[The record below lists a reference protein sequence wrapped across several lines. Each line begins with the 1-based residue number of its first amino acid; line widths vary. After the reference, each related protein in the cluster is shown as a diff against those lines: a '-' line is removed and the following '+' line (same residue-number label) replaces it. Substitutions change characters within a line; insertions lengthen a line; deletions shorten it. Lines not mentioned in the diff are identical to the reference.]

1 MTADPPSEVEPELV
15 EASLTELA
23 ARLCGGATTSAALVQ
38 GYLRRIAALDSG
50 GPAVNAVI
58 ELNGDALR
66 VARERDAERAAG
78 RVRGP
83 LHGIPVMIKD
93 NIATGDGMQTTAGS
107 LALVGHPND
116 TDATVARRLREAGA
130 VLLAKTNLSE
140 WANFRG
146 NGSSSGWSGRGG
158 LTRNPYV
165 LDRTASGSSS
175 GSGVA
180 TSASLAAVAL
190 GTETDGSIL
199 SPAAACGLVGVKP
212 TVGLT
217 SRAGVIPISHTQD
230 TVGPM
235 ARTVT
240 DAALV
245 LGALVGPDPRDP
257 ATAASDGRFFRD
269 YTRFLR
275 KDALQGAR
283 IGVPRT
289 GFWGFD
295 DVTDPVT
302 ERALTV
308 LRVLGATLVDVEFPG
323 LARIQASSAETTV
336 LQYEFKPDIAAYLRA
351 LPDRPGTPRTLA
363 DLIAFNHQ
371 HAAQEL
377 QYFGQE
383 TFLAA
388 EATDGLDSPVYREAL
403 AEDLRLG
410 RGEGV
415 DALLRQHDLQ
425 AAVAPTTGPAG
436 RIDLHGGEA
445 YARVHTTTVI
455 AIGGY
460 PGVTVPMGY
469 ASELPLGLCFFG
481 TAWSEPTLLAYA
493 YAYEQ
498 ATLHR
503 RAPRFLRTGGPSGGA
518 TGRDLRRA

>member
-1 MTADPPSEVEPELV
+1 MTEPSPDVEPELV
-15 EASLTELA
+15 EASLGQLA
-23 ARLCGGATTSAALVQ
+23 ARLRSGATTSAALVE
-38 GYLRRIAALDSG
+38 GYLRRVAAVDRA
-50 GPAVNAVI
+50 GPTVNAVI

-66 VARERDAERAAG
+66 IAGERDAERAAG

-83 LHGIPVMIKD
+83 LHGVPVMIKD

-107 LALVGHPND
+107 LALVGHPPG
-116 TDATVARRLREAGA
+116 TDATVVRRLREAGA

-146 NGSSSGWSGRGG
+146 SPSPSGWSGRGG

-175 GSGVA
+175 GSAVA
-180 TSASLAAVAL
+180 VSASLAAVAL

-217 SRAGVIPISHTQD
+217 SRAGVIPIAHTQD

-235 ARTVT
+235 ARTVM
-240 DAALV
+240 DAALTLAV
-245 LGALVGPDPRDP
+245 LVGDPRDPRDP
-257 ATAASDGRFFRD
+257 ATAVARSLDHP
-269 YTRFLR
+269 RFLR
-275 KDALQGAR
+275 QDALQGAR
-283 IGVPRT
+283 IGVPRD

-295 DVTDPVT
+295 DVTDEVT

-308 LRVLGATLVDVEFPG
+308 LRGLGATLVDVEFPG
-323 LARIQASSAETTV
+323 LAEIQASSGETTV
-336 LQYEFKPDIAAYLRA
+336 LQHEFKQDVAAYLRA
-351 LPDRPGTPRTLA
+351 LPERPGTPRPLA
-363 DLIAFNHQ
+363 DLIAFNVQ

-377 QYFGQE
+377 QHFGQE

-388 EATDGLDSPVYREAL
+388 EATDGLDSPVYLRAL
-403 AEDLRLG
+403 EEDLRLG
-410 RGEGV
+410 RDAGV
-415 DALLRQHDLQ
+415 DALLRRDDLQ
-425 AAVAPTTGPAG
+425 AVVAPTMGPAG
-436 RIDLHGGEA
+436 RTDLSRGETHAGGW
-445 YARVHTTTVI
+445 TTTVI

-460 PGVTVPMGY
+460 PGVTVPMGH
-469 ASELPLGLCFFG
+469 ADGLPLGLCFFG

-503 RAPRFLRTGGPSGGA
+503 RAPQYLRTGGPA
-518 TGRDLRRA
+518 PGRDLRRA